1 MNEFKIKYN
10 TNELSAE
17 FVDIIQ
23 NNITYWDVIK
33 LDNSLILNADEELQ
47 VNFNKYGLIPVF
59 DAYDNDYIC
68 YQIKNAKW
76 CMFNIVDEIA
86 FKKDSTLQDL
96 LNFKS

>member
-1 MNEFKIKYN
+1 MK
-10 TNELSAE
+10 LSTE
-17 FVDIIQ
+17 FVEIIQ
-23 NNITYWDVIK
+23 NDIAYKDAIK

-47 VNFNKYGLIPVF
+47 VDFNKYGLIPVF

-76 CMFNIVDEIA
+76 SMFNIVDEIA